1 MIKTVL
7 FDLDGTLLNRDAS
20 VKAFI
25 DDQYDRLSDVVSH
38 IPKQEY
44 VDRFIDLE
52 QRGYVWKDKVS
63 QQMVSELELKSVTWD
78 DLLHDYITEFQHHC
92 VAFPNL
98 IPMLEELKKRHISLG
113 MITNGYGQFQMNNID
128 ALGIKAYFDAIFIS
142 EWEGLRKPDPK
153 LFHRALTK
161 LNASKQESMF
171 IGDHPDNDV
180 RAASN
185 LGMKA
190 VWKRDDHSET
200 VDADGVVDDLMD
212 LPTLLDHL
220 NNDQSIT

>member
-1 MIKTVL
+1 MIKTIL

-25 DDQYDRLSDVVSH
+25 DDQYDRLSHVVSH
-38 IPKQEY
+38 IPRQVY
-44 VDRFIDLE
+44 IDRFIALD
-52 QRGYVWKDKVS
+52 QRGYVWKDKVY
-63 QQMVSELELKSVTWD
+63 QQMVSELELKGVTWE

-92 VAFPNL
+92 VAFPKL
-98 IPMLEELKKRHISLG
+98 IPMLEELKDRHISLG
-113 MITNGYGQFQMNNID
+113 MITNGFGQFQMNNIE
-128 ALGIKAYFDAIFIS
+128 ALGIKAYFEAIFIS

-161 LNASKQESMF
+161 LKASKEESMF

-180 RAASN
+180 RAARN

-190 VWKRDDHSET
+190 VWKRDDHFER
-200 VDADGVVDDLMD
+200 VDAVGIVDDLMD

-220 NNDQSIT
+220 NNKQSIK

>member
-20 VKAFI
+20 VRAFI
-25 DDQYDRLSDVVSH
+25 DDQYERLSNIAGH
-38 IPKQEY
+38 IPKQVY
-44 VDRFIDLE
+44 VDRFIDLD
-52 QRGYVWKDKVS
+52 QRGYVWKDKVY
-63 QQMVSELELKSVTWD
+63 QQMVSELELKGVTWEE
-78 DLLHDYITEFQHHC
+78 LLHDYISEFHHHC

-98 IPMLEELKKRHISLG
+98 IPMLEELSNRHISLG
-113 MITNGYGQFQMNNID
+113 MITNGFGQFQMNNIES
-128 ALGIKAYFDAIFIS
+128 LGIQAYFDAIFIS

-161 LNASKQESMF
+161 LNASKEESMF

-180 RAASN
+180 RAARN

-190 VWKRDDHSET
+190 IWKRDEHFET
-200 VDADGVVDDLMD
+200 VNADEVVDDLMD
-212 LPTLLDHL
+212 LPTLLDRM
-220 NNDQSIT
+220 NNEQSIK